1 MIPTKAVD
9 PEAIKFLERLGTL
22 NAEADS
28 IYELHKEPSPIIE
41 FVSIWNDMVLPPS
54 RQSNQIELSEIIQK
68 IDKSANIVE

>member
-1 MIPTKAVD
+1 MWKNDGDHNLAVD
-9 PEAIKFLERLGTL
+9 PKAIKCLERVGK
-22 NAEADS
+22 
-28 IYELHKEPSPIIE
+28 LHKEPSPIIE